1 MLCKFRWTKREE
13 AEFMRVLRSYGV
25 KDDPS
30 TIISWTRF
38 RQLSPLLEKKTD
50 SDLMEQLYCV
60 LSMCTKQLG
69 NEITAVDLQRAL
81 KVEFYFFGYFF
92 AYFTS
97 GYLFLSF
104 SRKI

>member
-1 MLCKFRWTKREE
+1 MSYEEFRWTKREE

-38 RQLSPLLEKKTD
+38 RQLSPFLEKKTD

-69 NEITAVDLQRAL
+69 NEMTAVDLQRAL
-81 KVEFYFFGYFF
+81 KVLTCFQFFLFYFDF
-92 AYFTS
+92 AS
-97 GYLFLSF
+97 D
-104 SRKI
+104 

>member
-1 MLCKFRWTKREE
+1 
-13 AEFMRVLRSYGV
+13 MRVLRSYGV

-30 TIISWTRF
+30 TIICWTRF

-81 KVEFYFFGYFF
+81 KVSVFLRHFFILFFHFYFTPRCPRESLKGH
-92 AYFTS
+92 
-97 GYLFLSF
+97 LF
-104 SRKI
+104 

>member
-1 MLCKFRWTKREE
+1 
-13 AEFMRVLRSYGV
+13 MRVLRSYGV
-25 KDDPS
+25 KDDQV

-69 NEITAVDLQRAL
+69 NDLSAMDLQRAMKVLLIKGKSQNLSIGMVYMYLSL
-81 KVEFYFFGYFF
+81 K
-92 AYFTS
+92 
-97 GYLFLSF
+97 L
-104 SRKI
+104 